1 MTTDN
6 GMTWTSTQQVRI
18 EGCQRNE
25 APESSRMINEAASL
39 ETWKPPISISIFCS
53 MVIPS
58 LEQTSRIPVMHPW
71 FATATSGFKGND
83 EFTGSVVEDK
93 LIELNDPTKPEFVP
107 SASMD
112 LPAKVEDAGAKDEGD
127 GN

>member
-1 MTTDN
+1 
-6 GMTWTSTQQVRI
+6 
-18 EGCQRNE
+18 
-25 APESSRMINEAASL
+25 MINEAASL
-39 ETWKPPISISIFCS
+39 ETWKPPTSISIFCL

-58 LEQTSRIPVMHPW
+58 LEQTSRIPVMCPW
-71 FATATSGFKGND
+71 FATSGFKGND
-83 EFTGSVVEDK
+83 EFTGSIVKDK

-112 LPAKVEDAGAKDEGD
+112 LPAEVEDSGVKDEGD

>member
-6 GMTWTSTQQVRI
+6 GTTWTSTRQVWI

-25 APESSRMINEAASL
+25 APESIRMINEAASP
-39 ETWKPPISISIFCS
+39 ETWKPPTSISIFCL

-58 LEQTSRIPVMHPW
+58 LEQTSQIPVMCPW
-71 FATATSGFKGND
+71 FRFKGND
-83 EFTGSVVEDK
+83 EFMGSTVEVK
-93 LIELNDPTKPEFVP
+93 LIESNDPTKPEFIP
-107 SASMD
+107 LTSMD
-112 LPAKVEDAGAKDEGD
+112 LPAKVEDAGAKDRGD

>member
-1 MTTDN
+1 
-6 GMTWTSTQQVRI
+6 MTWTSTQQVRI

-25 APESSRMINEAASL
+25 APESSRMINEATSL

-58 LEQTSRIPVMHPW
+58 LEQTSRIPVMCPW
-71 FATATSGFKGND
+71 FTTSGFKGND
-83 EFTGSVVEDK
+83 NDEFMGSVVKDK

-112 LPAKVEDAGAKDEGD
+112 LPAEVEDAGAKDEGD